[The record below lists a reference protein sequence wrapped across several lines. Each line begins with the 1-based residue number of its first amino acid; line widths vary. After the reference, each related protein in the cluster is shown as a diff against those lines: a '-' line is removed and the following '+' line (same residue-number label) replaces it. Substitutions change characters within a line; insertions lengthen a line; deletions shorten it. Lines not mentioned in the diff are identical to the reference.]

1 MDGRAQTGQ
10 RLQQEIASSGQTGLA
25 MPTEQERLAMFKMY
39 VSRLFSQSTP
49 VEETLQEYAEALVQY
64 FSVALVRI
72 WLFDR
77 AGKVLELYSSAGRY
91 TYHDGLHTR
100 ISIGQGKIGQIARD
114 GQPYFSNAAESK
126 AIIPPQEWARHLF
139 YGCPPPSP
147 QQYKEIWMKQ
157 QILFVDARNLVLRL
171 RRIDHSLT
179 WERRSIHIRPG
190 RHTQ

>member
-100 ISIGQGKIGQIARD
+100 ISIGQGKIGQIVHTNVPDDHIHINVGFAHW
-114 GQPYFSNAAESK
+114 
-126 AIIPPQEWARHLF
+126 PQYLV
-139 YGCPPPSP
+139 S
-147 QQYKEIWMKQ
+147 
-157 QILFVDARNLVLRL
+157 DARLVR
-171 RRIDHSLT
+171 HSAHGDLGFVAI
-179 WERRSIHIRPG
+179 ECNA
-190 RHTQ
+190 